1 VYGKYS
7 RGYRAG
13 GVFGNAPSNYR
24 TFEPEKLDSYE
35 TGIKTS
41 YNGAVRATF
50 NATAFY
56 NNFRNQQLQASFD
69 AAPGAAVSPTTGI
82 VNAGKSKI
90 WGAELEAT
98 LTPVTGLNFSAVYTY
113 LRTEI
118 TAISPVVSTD
128 PNYIVG
134 QNITVGSPLELAPQ
148 NKAVVSID
156 YTLPLPQSIG
166 KIDVGVT
173 GTHIDKQLA
182 NYTYTGDAMNITEEG
197 GNFSWLA
204 ARNLLDANASWNSIM
219 GSRVDLSFFATNLT
233 NLHYYAYIPGLG
245 TPAVGFETAV
255 LGEPR
260 ILGVRAR
267 YRFGAE

>member
-1 VYGKYS
+1 
-7 RGYRAG
+7 
-13 GVFGNAPSNYR
+13 
-24 TFEPEKLDSYE
+24 
-35 TGIKTS
+35 
-41 YNGAVRATF
+41 
-50 NATAFY
+50 
-56 NNFRNQQLQASFD
+56 
-69 AAPGAAVSPTTGI
+69 
-82 VNAGKSKI
+82 
-90 WGAELEAT
+90 
-98 LTPVTGLNFSAVYTY
+98 
-113 LRTEI
+113 
-118 TAISPVVSTD
+118 VSTD